1 MTAINSKLQNK
12 AGANMRITTRIP
24 DTPHRLE
31 IDAEPIRARSAE
43 LLGPRGELII
53 EHAGQEYRLR
63 RTRSGKL
70 ILTK

>member
-1 MTAINSKLQNK
+1 
-12 AGANMRITTRIP
+12 MRITTRVP
-24 DTPHRLE
+24 DAPHRLR

-63 RTRSGKL
+63 QTRSGKL